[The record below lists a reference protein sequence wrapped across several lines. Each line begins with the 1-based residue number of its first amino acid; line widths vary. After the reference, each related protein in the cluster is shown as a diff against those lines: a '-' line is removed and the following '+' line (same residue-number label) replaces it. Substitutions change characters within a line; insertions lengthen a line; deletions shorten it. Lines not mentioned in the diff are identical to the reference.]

1 MTYIYSGKEVIQKI
15 NNLFIMKKKISEL
28 IKELESCLK
37 EEGDLNVIV
46 RDYADGNDYPVSNL
60 KVCNS
65 IEFGCKICLIE

>member
-15 NNLFIMKKKISEL
+15 NNLFMKKISEL

-46 RDYADGNDYPVSNL
+46 KDYIDGNNYPVNNL
-60 KVCNS
+60 KVYNS
-65 IEFGCKICLIE
+65 TEFGCKICLIE